1 MSVLLSIPIFSIIAI
16 LQSAVVSRM
25 SINQGTADL
34 MMVVLIA
41 YTLQRSVTTAWQWGA
56 VAGILADFFSG
67 LPFGI
72 YTISYLSLV
81 GMGVL
86 IRERVWRFSF
96 LMQLLLVL
104 IGTGIT
110 HGAALLILFLQG
122 VTPPL
127 SQVISVV
134 TLPSLVLNFMI
145 SLPVYLLTQD
155 ILLQLSPE
163 EAL

>member
-1 MSVLLSIPIFSIIAI
+1 MSVLLSIPILSIIAI

-25 SINQGTADL
+25 LINQGTADL

-72 YTISYLSLV
+72 YTISYLAIV

-96 LMQLLLVL
+96 LIQLLLVL

-110 HGAALLILFLQG
+110 HGAALLILFFQG

-127 SQVISVV
+127 SQVISLV
-134 TLPSLVLNFMI
+134 TLPSLVLNFML

-155 ILLQLSPE
+155 ILLQLSTE
-163 EAL
+163 EAI